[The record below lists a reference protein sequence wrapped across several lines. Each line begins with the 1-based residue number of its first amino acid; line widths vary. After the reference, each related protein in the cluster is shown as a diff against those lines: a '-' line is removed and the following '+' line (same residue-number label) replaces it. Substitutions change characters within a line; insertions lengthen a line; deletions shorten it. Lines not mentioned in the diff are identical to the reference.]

1 MEYYLA
7 IKKEQDIDLY
17 NHMDESPMHYSK
29 WKRSHSIIYILNNST
44 YMAFWK
50 SQKYWD
56 RK

>member
-50 SQKYWD
+50 SQKYCD